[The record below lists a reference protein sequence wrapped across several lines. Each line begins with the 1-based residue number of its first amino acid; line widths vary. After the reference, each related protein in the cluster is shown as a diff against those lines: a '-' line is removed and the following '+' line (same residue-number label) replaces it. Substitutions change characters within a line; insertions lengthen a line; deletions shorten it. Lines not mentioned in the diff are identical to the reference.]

1 VLTHT
6 SQEESFFDMLL
17 GLCGVVH
24 ALYMFVLVICILSYA
39 IFFGITGGFIMT
51 IVGALILP
59 VAWLASRPDDGEGS
73 VSLP

>member
-1 VLTHT
+1 
-6 SQEESFFDMLL
+6 
-17 GLCGVVH
+17 
-24 ALYMFVLVICILSYA
+24 MFVLVICILSYA